1 MANETNPGYLVQLQ
15 NPEGDNVY
23 PVVST
28 QGIKNEDG
36 STFSPDDIAAKCK
49 SYVSVTKPLLAGSVK
64 AGDIVDYNDTNV
76 IHETKTTYG
85 QNTITNTPDSYA
97 NSADIRPI
105 PLGDNKFFIAYQES
119 SSSAITYSIREYTE
133 TSANMSFGGEL
144 KTLTSGTI
152 TPAKRTMK
160 SFGAVIRCTPNGDI
174 ATTITH
180 CVFPLHFVI
189 QLTGDGSYPYTW
201 FGILR
206 INEDYT
212 FNFVETSDTMYS
224 GAQDYSNGFTTL
236 PNNGLF
242 WLYYSN
248 KDDVYK
254 YRYYQVNWDTL
265 EVELKY
271 DIALSQS
278 SKYNSIA
285 SPYYDADSNKI
296 FMWGHAGT
304 RDSNHC
310 PIAITIDASDL
321 SHTPTVIRTDFDTWD
336 SFRGYCADIQKVG
349 ISEYAFIGG
358 TVISYGENIYPVKI
372 KILDT
377 GSVEAKIIHSV
388 ISTNSDKNLLASMLH
403 VGNNA
408 IAFQYD
414 TMQYFDSSFTLQ
426 KTLTFPASGLDSGSK
441 RYLYSISRLNN
452 TQGFIVFEAGR
463 NYGVFTLSDDD
474 TFYTSVY
481 TGSVGSD
488 GIALNDAAASE
499 NVEVLVSGVAH
510 LDNAKQGDIFDS
522 NVSSSKNV
530 YGFSPIDGSIQ
541 AIQRSLLIPA
551 GLGAYNF
558 KEIPY
563 EITTT
568 SSSYKIDISSYS
580 TVIVYVT
587 ASSREVSLYLN
598 AEISTT
604 VANLLESNVAF
615 SMDSLSSISVY
626 EGKVPFVIYPSLGYI
641 QALSPYRYTGSNA
654 YYTMPW
660 ATIADGPI
668 STMAAQEAKGT
679 SGYCYM
685 TIYAS

>member
-1 MANETNPGYLVQLQ
+1 MANETNSGYLVQLQ

-49 SYVSVTKPLLAGSVK
+49 PYVSVTKPLLSGSVK

-144 KTLTSGTI
+144 KTLTSGTV
-152 TPAKRTMK
+152 TPSKRTMN
-160 SFGAVIRCTPNGDI
+160 SFGEVVRCTPNGDI

-180 CVFPLHFVI
+180 CEFPLHFVI
-189 QLTGDGSYPYTW
+189 QLTGTGSYPYTW

-212 FNFVETSDTMYS
+212 FSFVETSDTMYS
-224 GAQDYSNGFTTL
+224 GARDYSNGITTL

-242 WLYYSN
+242 WLYYN
-248 KDDVYK
+248 NDDDVYK
-254 YRYYQVNWDTL
+254 YRYYQVNWTTL

-271 DIALSQS
+271 DIALSQD
-278 SKYNSIA
+278 SKYNSVS

-321 SHTPTVIRTDFDTWD
+321 SHTPASIRTDFDTWD

-349 ISEYAFIGG
+349 MSEYAFIGG
-358 TVISYGENIYPVKI
+358 TVESYGNNIYPVKI

-377 GSVEAKIIHSV
+377 GSVEATIIHSG
-388 ISTNSDKNLLASMLH
+388 ISTNSDRKTLASMLH
-403 VGNNA
+403 VGNNT

-414 TMQYFDSSFTLQ
+414 TMQYFDSSFALQ

-463 NYGVFTLSDDD
+463 NYGVFTISDDD

-488 GIALNDAAASE
+488 GIALNDATASE

-510 LDNAKQGDIFDS
+510 LDSAKQGDIFDS

-563 EITTT
+563 EITTK

-580 TVIVYVT
+580 TVIVYVK
-587 ASSREVSLYLN
+587 ASSRGVSLYLN
-598 AEISTT
+598 AAFSTT
-604 VANLLESNVAF
+604 VANLLESSVDF
-615 SMDSLSSISVY
+615 SMDSLTSISVY
-626 EGKVPFVIYPSLGYI
+626 EGNVPFVIYPSLGYI
-641 QALSPYRYTGSNA
+641 QALSPYRYTSRNA

-668 STMAAQEAKGT
+668 STIAAQEEIST
-679 SGYCYM
+679 SGYCSM
-685 TIYAS
+685 VIYAS

>member
-1 MANETNPGYLVQLQ
+1 MANETNSGYLVQLQ
-15 NPEGDNVY
+15 SPEGDNVY

-49 SYVSVTKPLLAGSVK
+49 PYVSVTKPLLSGSVK

-85 QNTITNTPDSYA
+85 QNTISRQYCSYA
-97 NSADIRPI
+97 GGSDTVSPI
-105 PLGDNKFFIAYQES
+105 PLGDNKFFVALQSDS
-119 SSSAITYSIREYTE
+119 SFVYTIYEYTE
-133 TSANMSFGGEL
+133 TTSNMTFGGEL
-144 KTLTSGTI
+144 KTLTSGTV
-152 TPAKRTMK
+152 TPSKRTMG
-160 SFGAVIRCTPNGDI
+160 SFGVIRCTPNGDI
-174 ATTITH
+174 ATTIKH
-180 CVFPLHFVI
+180 CEFPLYFVV
-189 QLTGDGSYPYTW
+189 QMSGTGSYPYTW
-201 FGILR
+201 LGILR

-212 FNFVETSDTMYS
+212 FSFVESNDTMYS
-224 GAQDYSNGFTTL
+224 GAQDYSNGITTL

-248 KDDVYK
+248 KTDVYK
-254 YRYYQVNWDTL
+254 YRYYQVNWNTL

-278 SKYNSIA
+278 SKYNSVS
-285 SPYYDADSNKI
+285 SPYYDADSNRI
-296 FMWGHAGT
+296 FMWGYAGT

-321 SHTPTVIRTDFDTWD
+321 SHTPASIRTDFDTWD

-358 TVISYGENIYPVKI
+358 TVISYGDNIYPVKI

-377 GSVEAKIIHSV
+377 GSVEATIIHSA
-388 ISTNSDKNLLASMLH
+388 ISTNGDKNLLASMLH
-403 VGNNA
+403 VGSNI

-414 TMQYFDSSFTLQ
+414 TMQYFDSSLTLQ

-452 TQGFIVFEAGR
+452 TQGFIVFEAGS

-474 TFYTSVY
+474 TFYTSIY

-510 LDNAKQGDIFDS
+510 LDSAKQGDIFDS

-598 AEISTT
+598 AKISTT
-604 VANLLESNVAF
+604 VANLLQSNVAF

-626 EGKVPFVIYPSLGYI
+626 DGKVPFVIYPSLGYI

-668 STMAAQEAKGT
+668 STIAAQEEKGT